1 MADSAFAVIANP
13 QLFHLCA
20 THPQDDEYWAEF
32 VRRFNPLLVRS
43 LTVAWR
49 RNGQVSWPASDLA
62 ADLLQDVYAAIV
74 NHDFRLLRNFRGNTD
89 AEAEAYLAHAAIN
102 QTISFL
108 RQRQALRR
116 HAPEIPL
123 DDWLEEKGE
132 QALAQPARPAGLSE
146 SEWLGVLRKCFDGP
160 NGKRDILIF
169 LLYARDG
176 YSVTEIARLGV
187 AELKETSIA
196 NLLGQM
202 KARLKK
208 YLADPV

>member
-1 MADSAFAVIANP
+1 MVDSAFAVLASP

-20 THPQDDEYWAEF
+20 AQPQHDEYWAEF

-43 LTVAWR
+43 ITVAWR
-49 RNGQVSWPASDLA
+49 RHGQSVWPAPDLA

-74 NHDFRLLRNFRGNTD
+74 NRDFHLLRNFRGNTD

-108 RQRQALRR
+108 RNRHALRR
-116 HAPEIPL
+116 HAPEISL
-123 DDWLEEKGE
+123 HDWLEEKGE
-132 QALAQPARPAGLSE
+132 QAAARPPRPAALSE
-146 SEWLGVLRKCFDGP
+146 SELLGVLKKCFDGP
-160 NGKRDILIF
+160 NSRRDILIF

-176 YSVTEIARLGV
+176 YSVTEIAQLNV

-202 KARLKK
+202 KTRLKK